1 MTLVITRDPTAAN
14 DVVYPWPFSLGADPV
29 ELNCGNEEVAVLCP
43 AWTVGDKLGPGR
55 HTWRNP
61 IPQQPA
67 MAYFVSLAAAA
78 VPFDVTTSFM
88 IPTTFQPVRLR
99 ADGVVAVRCVD
110 PSVLVAQFVGLPF
123 DRLDE
128 GLRSSVSHSVERLVA
143 RLLTRR
149 VVLAG
154 NPDAVCNPDA
164 LPELAAEIIAHG
176 PTAGAVFGIDLVQL
190 VSLRITTD
198 DGGSEWPQR
207 GRAKSLTQKGWAGA
221 EGSDGK
227 SSSASGEIR
236 VAPAAPPTPAM
247 TKTLPPTA
255 PPPVPA
261 RKPAPPTLPNPIA
274 APDTP
279 TPRLPGW
286 DNGGATLPSIGG
298 ITLETVRA
306 LEAKRLAKLAGQG
319 SSPSVVVADGASD
332 HASAIPSSVQSGTI
346 DRSDGVPKPV
356 EGSGSIDVLLG
367 DADSN
372 AIVDLDDFKT
382 SDFEMKHGRGGAIRM
397 ATGDDATTNVKESSS
412 ASGAIG
418 RVGVGMGVGV
428 GAESRLG
435 TDSSTE
441 ISTPPTQDDI
451 LGARTQY
458 DRFEPGTMVL
468 VAGADGRL
476 QSATVKH
483 HQAGYYELEIGGSS
497 ETVWVPVTSVVPER

>member
-14 DVVYPWPFSLGADPV
+14 DVVYPWPFALGTDPV
-29 ELNCGNEEVAVLCP
+29 ELACGNEEVAVLCP

-55 HTWRNP
+55 HMWRNP

-67 MAYFVSLAAAA
+67 MAYFVSLAAAP
-78 VPFDVTTSFM
+78 VHFDVTTSFM
-88 IPTTFQPVRLR
+88 IPSTYQPVRLR

-110 PSVLVAQFVGLPF
+110 PLVLVAQFVGLPF

-128 GLRSSVSHSVERLVA
+128 GLRNSVAHSVERLVA

-154 NPDAVCNPDA
+154 TPDAISNPES

-190 VSLRITTD
+190 VSLRIIAD
-198 DGGSEWPQR
+198 DGGTAWPQR

-221 EGSDGK
+221 DGTDGAAK
-227 SSSASGEIR
+227 PSSASGEIR
-236 VAPAAPPTPAM
+236 VVAAQQP
-247 TKTLPPTA
+247 
-255 PPPVPA
+255 
-261 RKPAPPTLPNPIA
+261 RPPTLPPAIA

-286 DNGGATLPSIGG
+286 ADGGATLPSIGG
-298 ITLETVRA
+298 ITLETVAA
-306 LEAKRLAKLAGQG
+306 LEAKRLAKLASDAGDHR
-319 SSPSVVVADGASD
+319 DGAPGPLE
-332 HASAIPSSVQSGTI
+332 A
-346 DRSDGVPKPV
+346 
-356 EGSGSIDVLLG
+356 SGSIDIPIG
-367 DADSN
+367 DIASDPV
-372 AIVDLDDFKT
+372 IDLDDYKT
-382 SDFEMKHGRGGAIRM
+382 SDFEVKYGRGGAIRM
-397 ATGDDATTNVKESSS
+397 ATEEDAATNVVENAKL
-412 ASGAIG
+412 
-418 RVGVGMGVGV
+418 VGPSERPRKGTSMGIGMGAGI
-428 GAESRLG
+428 GLSTG
-435 TDSSTE
+435 SSTE
-441 ISTPPTQDDI
+441 IVPPPIQDDV
-451 LGARTQY
+451 LNARTIY

-497 ETVWVPVTSVVPER
+497 ETVWVPVASVVPER